1 MTDEIDSK
9 IQFLKEE
16 ILKEIRNSEMKNN
29 NIQMQ
34 LQQDMEDKFYSM
46 DKYMDENKSRFENI
60 QDKDATFKIK
70 IMENFPDLVKKAENN
85 AEDIFTQNLRI
96 TKLENELTSTIKK
109 YDKIIS
115 ENLFVPGV
123 IGDYCQF
130 KNLKEYIEVII
141 IITYDVLPNTKQY

>member
-1 MTDEIDSK
+1 
-9 IQFLKEE
+9 
-16 ILKEIRNSEMKNN
+16 MKNN